1 MSTSNNRH
9 IPEELNN
16 AINMIGDAWIL
27 CIISNL
33 GNSSMR
39 FNEIQRSISGINPTT
54 LADRLKKLEKEQI
67 LINCLFCN
75 FLTILTFCTNMKP
88 TGGFYDTDSKRSGC
102 QKQVFRD
109 TEYCCLWEN
118 KSDYHP
124 L

>member
-67 LINCLFCN
+67 VIRKEETLDKISVVYELTKKGRGILPIINEIAKFADKYYKSEL
-75 FLTILTFCTNMKP
+75 K
-88 TGGFYDTDSKRSGC
+88 SG
-102 QKQVFRD
+102 
-109 TEYCCLWEN
+109 
-118 KSDYHP
+118 
-124 L
+124 